1 MDFKAINLP
10 ASYVRQSWFNNG
22 TPYGA
27 PIGGFQG
34 SAYFKRGTSSGMVKG
49 DRKAPNAF
57 SYSFQEG
64 GDVTGSFTLH
74 EPNYYSIQSGCITQ
88 AESANV
94 AFSLI
99 NASDPYNKALDK
111 LYSSLRSDTDLSID
125 LYQGGQTV
133 KMLLDL
139 GKAIASPINTLA
151 RAMTGLVKSHKVK
164 RGSDLLANKWL
175 EWQYG
180 IKPTMATIQQL
191 TGEMVELVS
200 DSSGF
205 YVAKARASSIDDV
218 SGFYKVGAL
227 LSAFPCHAHVTDSR
241 RVEVCMHYTVDS
253 PTLNALSQFTSVNPV
268 SFVYENIPFSFVLDW
283 AVDVGGYLRMLETAC
298 LTGLKFQSGYVST
311 SRRVS
316 SVINIDCVRIPT
328 TVGQRYY
335 SAKGSGWYQAT
346 AFNRSLLRTMPHPQL
361 PSLKVNLGSQRLLS
375 AASLLRGFLR

>member
-10 ASYVRQSWFNNG
+10 ASYVSQSWYNNG
-22 TPYGA
+22 NPYGG
-27 PIGGFQG
+27 PSGGFQG
-34 SAYFKRGTSSGMVKG
+34 SAYFKRGTSSGVVKG
-49 DRKAPNAF
+49 NRRAPNPF

-64 GDVTGSFTLH
+64 MDIAGSFTLH
-74 EPNYYSIQSGCITQ
+74 EPTYFTVRQGVILQ
-88 AESANV
+88 AESPNLG
-94 AFSLI
+94 FSLI

-133 KMLLDL
+133 KTLVDL

-151 RAMTGLVKSHKVK
+151 KGLGGLVKSGKIK

-180 IKPTMATIQQL
+180 VKPSIATIQQL
-191 TGEMVELVS
+191 TGEMINLVS
-200 DSSGF
+200 DSDGF
-205 YVAKARASSIDDV
+205 YLAKARASSLDEV
-218 SGFYKVGAL
+218 SSSFKAGRL
-227 LSAFPCHAHVTDSR
+227 LSAFPCHAHVTDSK
-241 RVEVCMHYTVDS
+241 RVEVQVRYSINS

-268 SFVYENIPFSFVLDW
+268 SFIYENVPFSFVLDW

-298 LTGLKFQSGYVST
+298 LTGLQFQSGYVST
-311 SRRVS
+311 SRRVL
-316 SVINIDCVRIPT
+316 SVVDIDCVRIPT
-328 TVGQRYY
+328 SIGGRFY

-346 AFNRSLLRTMPHPQL
+346 AFNRSILGAMPLPRL